1 MMAGKSTY
9 IFWAPSFFHSHDIFV
24 IDTALFL
31 ILKLKIKHCFILI
44 ENPSPWAYHPFIEK
58 TKQCFTI
65 VFYFHASLIIGG

>member
-31 ILKLKIKHCFILI
+31 ILNLKMKRCFIF
-44 ENPSPWAYHPFIEK
+44 N
-58 TKQCFTI
+58 
-65 VFYFHASLIIGG
+65 